1 MAPEPFCPLKFSGL
15 IERVLASESKDK
27 VPIFIFSPSN
37 AEADCATII
46 IAARENITILSIF
59 FIKFSY

>member
-27 VPIFIFSPSN
+27 VPIFIFNPSN
-37 AEADCATII
+37 AKAD
-46 IAARENITILSIF
+46 
-59 FIKFSY
+59 